1 MKKVLSV
8 LLLFIIAISLV
19 ACAKEENTPAV
30 DEPQT
35 TMNEYEYEDEDENSD
50 VYIQAEF
57 PLSVDY
63 IDYVNPTYN
72 ESYKFAFLDVK
83 DNYIKVIP
91 HHFAD
96 LSFGSENKSISEI
109 IEEYQDNLPQYFL
122 ETGTFYYDVSKIE
135 FMNESFIESIEFV
148 ATNTGYYLKIHSYS
162 SMQTCVYSVAKW
174 SSSGKYQGLYRTG
187 SNKFV
192 DYYGYCGNYILE
204 GFIKKTPAEEYILY
218 FKDFTVENNYEYNEV
233 VVIDLKQLEN
243 EFDIILDNRENG
255 FCDIEGELSVETINS
270 NEDEVVLSITNKTHN
285 GIKTVIGKASLT
297 NKRFE
302 VIDTISYNVWQFRLI
317 FNKYSTIIK
326 KRIR

>member
-8 LLLFIIAISLV
+8 ILLLIIAISLV
-19 ACAKEENTPAV
+19 ACAKEENASETAPTVKSVA
-30 DEPQT
+30 QT
-35 TMNEYEYEDEDENSD
+35 STNEYENDDKYS
-50 VYIQAEF
+50 YSYTQIEF

-96 LSFGSENKSISEI
+96 LSFGTENITINEI
-109 IEEYQDNLPQYFL
+109 IAEYQDTLPQYFL
-122 ETGTFYYDVSKIE
+122 ETGTFYDDVSTIE
-135 FMNESFIESIEFV
+135 FMNESFIESSEFV
-148 ATNTGYYLKIHSYS
+148 ATNTGYYLKLHFSA
-162 SMQTCVYSVAKW
+162 SMQTCAYSVAKW

-187 SNKFV
+187 GNKFV

-204 GFIKKTPAEEYILY
+204 GFIKKTPAEKYILY
-218 FKDFTVENNYEYNEV
+218 FKDFTFENNFEYNEII
-233 VVIDLKQLEN
+233 VIDLKELEK
-243 EFDIILDNRENG
+243 EFDITLDNGENG

-302 VIDTISYNVWQFRLI
+302 VIDTISYNL
-317 FNKYSTIIK
+317 
-326 KRIR
+326 